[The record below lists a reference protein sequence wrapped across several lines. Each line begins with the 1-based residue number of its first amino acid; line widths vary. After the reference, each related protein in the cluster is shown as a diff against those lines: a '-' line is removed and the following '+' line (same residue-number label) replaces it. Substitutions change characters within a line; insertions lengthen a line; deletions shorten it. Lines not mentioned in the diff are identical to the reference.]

1 VVENV
6 AVKDMIWTFPGTSKI
21 SGEAHGI
28 EEILA
33 RAHTI
38 ASYKVKVEI
47 VRTVYGFSGVWVI
60 LQHRR
65 EDGKI
70 LDEHLAAVFAFARR
84 QDRAPRYTSFRR
96 ADGYI
101 VLWLVR
107 RSALYLL

>member
-1 VVENV
+1 MLRAFASDRFGDSSVVENV
-6 AVKDMIWTFPGTSKI
+6 AIKDVIRTFPGTSKI
-21 SGEAHGI
+21 SGEAHSI

-65 EDGKI
+65 E
-70 LDEHLAAVFAFARR
+70 RR
-84 QDRAPRYTSFRR
+84 QDPR
-96 ADGYI
+96 
-101 VLWLVR
+101 
-107 RSALYLL
+107 